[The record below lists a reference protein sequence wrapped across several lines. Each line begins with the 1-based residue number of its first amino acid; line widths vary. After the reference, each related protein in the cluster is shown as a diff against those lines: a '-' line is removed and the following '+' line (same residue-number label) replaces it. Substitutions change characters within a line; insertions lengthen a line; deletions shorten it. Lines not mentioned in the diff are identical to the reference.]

1 MLDTH
6 ETLFDTAS
14 TPCPRPARI
23 LGPQP
28 ATPREIAP
36 PPPPHPVA
44 NSRAPAF
51 ERVLDS
57 FATGCPGVPGLVCC
71 GPKPQME
78 RGQLG
83 NLVLCTGRGHP
94 PMRATGCPGHPVLRM
109 GGGPPPQRA
118 TGLSRRQTKLLTQTL
133 SCAWGDDTPLCVRR
147 GAQGTRSCAGEG
159 EPPRCL
165 RRGFRIRL
173 RQDFSSLFEDSTKPM
188 HCFCQRSAAF
198 FSSGIQEDL
207 I

>member
-1 MLDTH
+1 
-6 ETLFDTAS
+6 
-14 TPCPRPARI
+14 
-23 LGPQP
+23 
-28 ATPREIAP
+28 
-36 PPPPHPVA
+36 
-44 NSRAPAF
+44 
-51 ERVLDS
+51 
-57 FATGCPGVPGLVCC
+57 
-71 GPKPQME
+71 
-78 RGQLG
+78 
-83 NLVLCTGRGHP
+83 
-94 PMRATGCPGHPVLRM
+94 MRATGCPGHTVLRM

-188 HCFCQRSAAF
+188 HCFGQRSADF
-198 FSSGIQEDL
+198 FSSGIQEGL

>member
-1 MLDTH
+1 
-6 ETLFDTAS
+6 
-14 TPCPRPARI
+14 
-23 LGPQP
+23 
-28 ATPREIAP
+28 
-36 PPPPHPVA
+36 
-44 NSRAPAF
+44 
-51 ERVLDS
+51 
-57 FATGCPGVPGLVCC
+57 
-71 GPKPQME
+71 
-78 RGQLG
+78 
-83 NLVLCTGRGHP
+83 
-94 PMRATGCPGHPVLRM
+94 MRATGCPGHPVLRM

-159 EPPRCL
+159 EPPPCVRQ
-165 RRGFRIRL
+165 GFRIRL

-198 FSSGIQEDL
+198 FSSGIQEGL